1 MNTEILRNLSAL
13 AAMVCGVLIGYGS
26 VRIEYLATLA
36 RVRSHRPGAM
46 LCHYDFQWRMV
57 LAVLAGMQIGLLI
70 AFLFWRCYDRVQA
83 ANAAARGA

>member
-1 MNTEILRNLSAL
+1 
-13 AAMVCGVLIGYGS
+13 
-26 VRIEYLATLA
+26 
-36 RVRSHRPGAM
+36 
-46 LCHYDFQWRMV
+46 MV